1 MFVDSVIYLTKA
13 GKTESPTN
21 DGLGEWSAQL
31 KSNESHITR
40 FVSLGPKVYSY
51 ITDKGR
57 QEIKCKGFSQNAYTD
72 DILVED
78 SHTRELVPSGESLDF
93 KKLCSLIDGSLAV
106 QEVIYPHFLKRDG
119 KSQAINTVI
128 LKKTLRKVYDKRILR
143 EDFKTIPH
151 GSREY

>member
-1 MFVDSVIYLTKA
+1 M
-13 GKTESPTN
+13 
-21 DGLGEWSAQL
+21 

-51 ITDKGR
+51 VTDKGR
-57 QEIKCKGFSQNAYTD
+57 QEIKCKGFSQNAYTA

-78 SHTRELVPSGESLDF
+78 ANTKELVPSGEYLNF
-93 KKLCSLIDGSLAV
+93 EKLCSLIDGGLAV

-128 LKKTLRKVYDKRILR
+128 LRKTLRKVYDKRILR
-143 EDFKTIPH
+143 EDFTTIPH
-151 GSREY
+151 GTREY